1 MKKNTVEY
9 LKRKNQNERMKYLFR
24 NIAVC
29 LSLMVVLGVF
39 WYLKLTGITMAGE
52 AFCGIDE
59 HVHGEECQVSLL
71 ICDFAEEGHTHTAEC
86 ESRGLI
92 CELKECESHIH
103 TDECKNITV
112 ICGKAEGEG
121 HTHTEEC
128 MGRGLIC
135 ELEETEGHI
144 HTDECKSIAYSCG
157 LEENGDHTHT
167 EECQVVTFICGDEE
181 REGHTHVDTCY
192 GITAV
197 CGLTEC
203 EAHTHT
209 DECKLVETVCG
220 EEERE
225 GHFHTEECY
234 GNVYIC
240 GHSESGEHVH
250 TESCYGEINI
260 TCGRDEHI
268 HTENCYS
275 NVKADLETP
284 EMWEESF
291 ADISNG
297 NTTAEKM
304 ILIAKSQL
312 GYTESTI
319 NFEVDLHG
327 ERRGITRYG
336 QWYGNPYGDWS
347 AMFVMFCMN
356 YAGVEDLPT
365 NAGAESLRLA
375 WEAEE
380 LYASKDE
387 FSPMAGDVLFLA
399 KGNDGSTA
407 NAMAIITEVSD
418 NEIRVIEGDVDRS
431 VAEVMYPIASS
442 EILGYGIIPEVSEF
456 AAVFAASGTA
466 STPLGTVVSYNTSML
481 TSSNRFVLYAE
492 YDFGTFAIDGS
503 GNAVPV
509 QIRDGKVYTDI
520 EDPESLLWTFS
531 RYNNSS
537 TAIQNVAT
545 GRYLHP
551 YYNSSSDNGIT
562 TPGRWGTTV
571 SAGNGGLWLSH
582 SAYVGFD
589 FDNITFVMAREA
601 SQNVTFRIAQSTPC
615 TVWLDGT
622 NGGIMSLGGSDNLSY
637 TAYTDSVM
645 TLPASWKSPDKY
657 NYVLKGWYDI
667 VNNKY
672 YAPGE
677 EVVITGNTVFY
688 ADWQAASYDV
698 GEYNAQVTD
707 TVSTDSFVTTKLF
720 DYGVLMNMLSE
731 NANVSVDANGH
742 SETWNLLTS
751 GQNPYNGEESL
762 GFILRDWDRG
772 DEDISYPKNHDAI
785 NNPTDA
791 GTVYSGLYTDTIR
804 DVFFDP
810 DVILPGKTYV
820 GEADHLFQLCLDPD
834 HEHYG
839 YYYYNSERNAASYNQ
854 SDGRFY
860 VYDYLEATRDSINN
874 GDEGKYSDFLPFNSP
889 YTNTNGKN
897 TLTYS
902 YEGTEGEYV
911 GTTHYM
917 YDSRYND
924 NDNSVNNVGTNF
936 WFGMSVE
943 VDFYIPLA
951 PGGRTSTGE
960 YGNKDIYGADM
971 HFRFTGDDDVWIFV
985 DDTLVLDLG
994 GLHGRETGDINFS
1007 TGTVTI
1013 NGVKDDA
1020 LSAALQ
1026 SVSAGEHK
1034 LTLYYMERGSSM
1046 SNCAIYFNLAPRF
1059 SFSIEKEDVLT
1070 REVLNGAQFSVYTDR
1085 ECTVPAE
1092 LWVSKES
1099 HDRGDP
1105 ATNVFTVTDGVAN
1118 MWGMGAGNEYYIK
1131 ETKPPDDPDYGLPN
1145 GIICAS
1151 LDKVGTASYNV
1162 EILDDG
1168 SGVSGGFIVH
1178 GFRIDAETQNAYI
1191 VATNAPKWVKETT
1204 SVEVMKYWEDSLDHS
1219 DEEITVYLTVT
1230 DADGTVRRLQ
1240 EAKVCAAT
1248 EWRAKWENLPKH
1260 AEDGVTPIKY
1270 GVEESYV
1277 SGYYSSVE
1285 VAEGQFEIVRN
1296 EWKTANT
1303 FENGKVYILK
1313 NSGGQALSTQV
1324 YAEDTGYMWVSE
1336 ETAKTSPLAQWT
1348 ASVNGN
1354 NVRLTNLSGQTI
1366 TFYYGNGSPTDFF
1379 ALNQHVEDNNRKQYF
1394 VFENRNGGITLKYN
1408 DRYLYSSLNSSQKFE
1423 NGNQANRALAFTL
1436 MTEQNVNINVP
1447 IEGEGF
1453 LVTNTPLEKETSLT
1467 VYKNWSIPP
1476 DMDESIFEKEQ
1487 VTVRLLANGSDT
1499 GRTLTLNLKNGWT
1512 GAFRG
1517 LPYEDADGNVII
1529 YSVQEVRV
1537 RDNWVVSYGA
1547 LSSAGGSPPNY
1558 SVTVTNTYRTGGP
1571 VLPTTGSS
1579 ARMTYMLCGLG
1590 IMLVPLIYILLFRR
1604 RRERRID

>member
-1 MKKNTVEY
+1 MRDDITTEY
-9 LKRKNQNERMKYLFR
+9 LYRRKHSEAVKHVFGTV
-24 NIAVC
+24 AVC
-29 LSLMVVLGVF
+29 LSFLVVLAVF

-59 HVHGEECQVSLL
+59 HEHGEECNVSLL
-71 ICDFAEEGHTHTAEC
+71 ICAQQENTGHTHTENCYTAEYTC
-86 ESRGLI
+86 GL
-92 CELKECESHIH
+92 EENE
-103 TDECKNITV
+103 E
-112 ICGKAEGEG
+112 

-128 MGRGLIC
+128 KTSSLTC
-135 ELEETEGHI
+135 TLEETEPHI
-144 HTDECKSIAYSCG
+144 HG
-157 LEENGDHTHT
+157 
-167 EECQVVTFICGDEE
+167 
-181 REGHTHVDTCY
+181 
-192 GITAV
+192 
-197 CGLTEC
+197 
-203 EAHTHT
+203 
-209 DECKLVETVCG
+209 
-220 EEERE
+220 
-225 GHFHTEECY
+225 
-234 GNVYIC
+234 
-240 GHSESGEHVH
+240 
-250 TESCYGEINI
+250 ESCYGSIVM
-260 TCGRDEHI
+260 CQKGEHI
-268 HTENCYS
+268 HTASCYS
-275 NVKADLETP
+275 NDKADIET
-284 EMWEESF
+284 EEDWKNSF
-291 ADISNG
+291 G
-297 NTTAEKM
+297 NIEEGASTAEKVVM
-304 ILIAKSQL
+304 IAKSQI
-312 GYTESTI
+312 GYTESTA
-319 NFEVDLHG
+319 NYQLGEDG

-347 AMFVMFCMN
+347 AMFVNFCMS
-356 YAGVEDLPT
+356 YAGADGLPA
-365 NAGAESLRLA
+365 NAGAETMRLA
-375 WEAEE
+375 WEAEG
-380 LYASKDE
+380 LYIPKDE
-387 FSPMAGDVLFLA
+387 FSPMAGDILFLA
-399 KGNDGSTA
+399 KGNDGTAA
-407 NAMAIITEVSD
+407 NALAIIESVSD
-418 NEIRVIEGDVDRS
+418 TEIIVIEGDVDRS
-431 VAEVMYPIASS
+431 VAEVMYPIDSS
-442 EILGYGIIPEVSEF
+442 EILGYGIIPETSEF
-456 AAVFAASGTA
+456 AAVFAAPRA
-466 STPLGTVVSYNTSML
+466 AVTPVGTVVNYNTSML
-481 TSSNRFVLYAE
+481 TGSNRFVLYAE
-492 YDFGTFAIDGS
+492 YDFGTYAIDGS

-509 QIRDGKVYTDI
+509 YIEDGKVYTDI
-520 EDPESLLWTFS
+520 EDPESILWTFS

-551 YYNSSSDNGIT
+551 YYNSGSDNGIT

-571 SAGNGGLWLSH
+571 TSSGNGGVWLSH

-589 FDNITFVMAREA
+589 FNNITFVMAREA
-601 SQNVTFRIAQSTPC
+601 GQNVTFKIAQSTPC

-622 NGGIMSLGGSDNLSY
+622 NGGIMSLGGSDNVSY
-637 TAYTDSVM
+637 TVYTDSTM
-645 TLPASWKSPDKY
+645 TLPVSWKSPDKY
-657 NYVLKGWYDI
+657 SYVLKGWYDI

-672 YAPGE
+672 YAPGD

-698 GEYNAQVTD
+698 GEYNSQVTE
-707 TVSTDSFVTTKLF
+707 TVSTNSFVTTKLF
-720 DYGVLMNMLSE
+720 DYGVLMNLLSE
-731 NANVSVDANGH
+731 KVNVSVDSNGH
-742 SETWNLLTS
+742 SEVWDLITS
-751 GQNPYNGEESL
+751 GQNLYNGNETFN
-762 GFILRDWDRG
+762 FILRDWDV
-772 DEDISYPKNHDAI
+772 DSEDISFPRYHNDI

-791 GTVYSGLYTDTIR
+791 GTVYPGLYTDAIR
-804 DVFFDP
+804 DTFFDP
-810 DVILPGKTYV
+810 DVIIPGKTYV

-839 YYYYNSERNAASYNQ
+839 YYYYNSEHNAASYNQ
-854 SDGRFY
+854 SDERFY

-874 GDEGKYSDFLPFNSP
+874 GNEGKYSDFLPFNSP

-924 NDNSVNNVGTNF
+924 NDNSANNVGTNF

-943 VDFYIPLA
+943 VDFYLPLA
-951 PGGRTSTGE
+951 PGALTSAGE

-985 DDTLVLDLG
+985 DDTMVLDLG

-1013 NGVKDDA
+1013 NGVKNDA

-1026 SVSAGEHK
+1026 SITAGEHK

-1070 REVLNGAQFSVYTDR
+1070 RDVLNGAQFSVYTDK

-1099 HDRGDP
+1099 HDRSDTP
-1105 ATNVFTVTDGVAN
+1105 TNVFTVTDGVAH

-1145 GIICAS
+1145 GIICVS

-1178 GFRIDAETQNAYI
+1178 GFRIDAETQSAYI

-1204 SVEVMKYWEDSLDHS
+1204 SVEVMKYWDDSLGHT

-1230 DADGTVRRLQ
+1230 DPDGTVRRLQ
-1240 EAKVCAAT
+1240 EAKVSAAT
-1248 EWRAKWENLPKH
+1248 EWRAKWDNLPKY

-1285 VAEGQFEIVRN
+1285 TVEGRFEIVRN
-1296 EWKTANT
+1296 GWKTATT

-1313 NSGGQALSTQV
+1313 NSSGQALSTQQ
-1324 YAEDTGYMWVSE
+1324 YAEDTGYTWVSE
-1336 ETAKTSPLAQWT
+1336 ETAKTSSLAMWT

-1354 NVRLTNLSGQTI
+1354 NVRLTNLAGQTI

-1379 ALNQHVEDNNRKQYF
+1379 ALNQYVEDNNRKQYF

-1408 DRYLYSSLNSSQKFE
+1408 DRYMYSSLNSSQKFE
-1423 NGNQANRALAFTL
+1423 NGNQADRALVFTL
-1436 MTEQNVNINVP
+1436 MTEENVSVSIP

-1453 LVTNTPLEKETSLT
+1453 LITNTPLDRETALT
-1467 VYKNWSIPP
+1467 VRKNWSIPP
-1476 DMDESIFEKEQ
+1476 DMDSSVYEKQQ
-1487 VTVRLLANGSDT
+1487 VTLRLLANGSDT
-1499 GRTLTLNLKNGWT
+1499 GRTLTLNLKNGWQ
-1512 GAFRG
+1512 GAFQG
-1517 LPYEDADGNVII
+1517 LPYEDADGNVIE
-1529 YSVQEVRV
+1529 YTVEEVHV
-1537 RDNWVVSYGA
+1537 RDNWLASYSEVTHTSGD
-1547 LSSAGGSPPNY
+1547 PPNY
-1558 SVTVTNTYRTGGP
+1558 TVTVTNTYRSAGP
-1571 VLPTTGSS
+1571 MLPSTGSS
-1579 ARMTYMLCGLG
+1579 ARITYMLGGAG
-1590 IMLVPLIYILLFRR
+1590 IMLVSLICITLFRHSGK
-1604 RRERRID
+1604 RRIEE